1 MGQFLLFWEI
11 WLTLRNCKYVVGI
24 LAIYHLCLSIFSCT
38 WNTVLKIAINKHYL
52 KIVIQ
57 SQRLTFEYNFCYQ
70 LIIFFDL
77 NVFMYLKYLMMLAI
91 VTLPSIFAL
100 YASIFSFQI
109 SNVGICMATSWLGL
123 FHQSSEI
130 WQSFTICTFFF
141 FFPYLFS
148 YFFHKLWWCIFA
160 YANKWQHVSFFNFN
174 FSSLIFLYIEYG
186 FDVIWASLLDIRSQ
200 SIPPILCIYPVM
212 Y

>member
-130 WQSFTICTFFF
+130 WQSFTICTFFIFIFLIFFHISFVTYDVYLHMQTSGNTWVSLILISALWF
-141 FFPYLFS
+141 FFTLS
-148 YFFHKLWWCIFA
+148 MVLM
-160 YANKWQHVSFFNFN
+160 SFE
-174 FSSLIFLYIEYG
+174 LHCWI
-186 FDVIWASLLDIRSQ
+186 
-200 SIPPILCIYPVM
+200 
-212 Y
+212 